1 MANPLP
7 LVNALDYID
16 TWIAWAHSGG
26 DWLV

>member
-7 LVNALDYID
+7 LVDALDYID